1 MFHSALTSEF
11 PQDHRIKHFS
21 ETQLTFK
28 ERLAHFKE
36 SHDYLSASIWEQF
49 LHGLCK
55 HSACSKYSVYA
66 ITLLNC
72 VSDVAYLG
80 IP

>member
-1 MFHSALTSEF
+1 MVLCEGNPKSK
-11 PQDHRIKHFS
+11 IKHFS
-21 ETQLTFK
+21 QIQLTFK
-28 ERLAHFKE
+28 ECFVRFKV

-49 LHGLCK
+49 LHGLFK
-55 HSACSKYSVYA
+55 HPACPKYGVYT